1 MGNAM
6 AGNPPSEGRA
16 RSVLAGLAAVAG
28 AVIGFALA
36 SVIYLTVNPLLEA
49 SSSPWREM
57 QGLLWNLVPLL
68 TAVGALLG
76 WRVGSRRR
84 H

>member
-1 MGNAM
+1 M
-6 AGNPPSEGRA
+6 AGTSPSRDRA
-16 RSVLAGLAAVAG
+16 RSVRGGLAALAG

-36 SVIYLTVNPLLEA
+36 SMIYLTVNPVLEA

-68 TAVGALLG
+68 TAVGCLLG
-76 WRVGSRRR
+76 WRVGTRR